1 MTGLADLLLPASVS
15 PIVAILL
22 VVFSFFTSALTAAFG
37 IGGGAAMLGALA
49 ATVPPATII
58 AVHGVVQFGSN
69 IGRTIVQRAHIVWR
83 PVMLFMAGSLVG
95 VLAGAW
101 VFTALPP
108 RLLLTAL
115 GLFILIMAWVPKPKI
130 PGMEKQGMVIGGA
143 LASIVSMVV
152 GAVGPFVQALL
163 IPLGLEKRQQIATF
177 SAMQTGQHLLK
188 VLAFGLIGFSF
199 TDWLP
204 LMVLMIASGFA
215 GTLLGTALLD
225 RMKAETFS
233 TILKW
238 LLTLVAFDLLR
249 QAAGVTLAF

>member
-1 MTGLADLLLPASVS
+1 MTGLAEFLLPAGI
-15 PIVAILL
+15 PPLVAILL
-22 VVFSFFTSALTAAFG
+22 VIVSFFTSALTAAFG
-37 IGGGAAMLGALA
+37 IGGGVAMLGALA
-49 ATVPPATII
+49 ATAPPATII

-204 LMVLMIASGFA
+204 LMALMIASGFA

>member
-1 MTGLADLLLPASVS
+1 
-15 PIVAILL
+15 
-22 VVFSFFTSALTAAFG
+22 
-37 IGGGAAMLGALA
+37 
-49 ATVPPATII
+49 
-58 AVHGVVQFGSN
+58 
-69 IGRTIVQRAHIVWR
+69 
-83 PVMLFMAGSLVG
+83 
-95 VLAGAW
+95 
-101 VFTALPP
+101 
-108 RLLLTAL
+108 
-115 GLFILIMAWVPKPKI
+115 
-130 PGMEKQGMVIGGA
+130 VIGGA

-204 LMVLMIASGFA
+204 LMALMIASGFA